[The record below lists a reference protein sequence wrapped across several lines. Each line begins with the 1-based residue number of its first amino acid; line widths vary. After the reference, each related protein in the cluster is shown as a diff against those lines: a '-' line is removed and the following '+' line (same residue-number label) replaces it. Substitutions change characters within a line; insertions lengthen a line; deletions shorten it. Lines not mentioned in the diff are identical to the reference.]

1 MIQPGQIELAA
12 LIPPETFDAA
22 AEQAALELGEQ
33 GGGRMQKAMNGLA
46 GQRIAAAMAEKLKQ
60 LDLLPMFIQ
69 SWGKSPEIAAEARAS
84 EASDEARFIR
94 LGKLEQDL
102 DLYPIMGISG
112 FGISASPIKFS
123 LTLKAEFEAIEV
135 GLEKAYVVQI
145 GGGLCRLAAVLK
157 LGQFAFPT
165 GVDPVEWQVGKGR
178 RFEKP
183 GVPLLPNQA
192 KAKTKA

>member
-84 EASDEARFIR
+84 QASDEARFIR

>member
-1 MIQPGQIELAA
+1 
-12 LIPPETFDAA
+12 
-22 AEQAALELGEQ
+22 
-33 GGGRMQKAMNGLA
+33 MQKAMNGLA

-84 EASDEARFIR
+84 EASDEPRFIR

-145 GGGLCRLAAVLK
+145 GGGLCQLAAVLK

-192 KAKTKA
+192 KTKA

>member
-69 SWGKSPEIAAEARAS
+69 SWGKSPEIASEARAS

-192 KAKTKA
+192 KTKA

>member
-192 KAKTKA
+192 KTKA